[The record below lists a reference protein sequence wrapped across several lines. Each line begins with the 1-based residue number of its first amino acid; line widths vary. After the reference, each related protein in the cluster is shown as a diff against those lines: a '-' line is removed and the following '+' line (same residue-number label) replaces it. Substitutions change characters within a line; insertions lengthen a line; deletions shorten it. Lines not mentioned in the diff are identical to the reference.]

1 MSKFKFFDG
10 VERAATNAAL
20 DRLVNNKKRPEH
32 FDDVLPLAVIGNAI
46 PRGKS
51 GL

>member
-20 DRLVNNKKRPEH
+20 DRSREQQEKAEH

-46 PRGKS
+46 PR
-51 GL
+51 